1 MIKIFRI
8 KTQVQSLITLE
19 YSIEADSLEEAM
31 DLLREGEVRGEG
43 IMIDDETDWGTEEIL
58 EYED

>member
-1 MIKIFRI
+1 M
-8 KTQVQSLITLE
+8 SLITLE
-19 YSIEADSLEEAM
+19 YSIEADSLEEAI

>member
-1 MIKIFRI
+1 MKYFNI
-8 KTQVQSLITLE
+8 KTQVMSLITLE
-19 YSIEADSLEEAM
+19 YSIEADSLDEAM
-31 DLLREGEVRGEG
+31 DLLREGEVRGTG